1 MHQTLLKPTAE
12 IVKYIKLRVV
22 FTVKKEMPKFVKKPE
37 PVEVMEY
44 SEAKFETTVTGLPEP
59 NVEWFVSYFP
69 GCFTKTCM
77 CTGVY
82 TRTTYIRLRYVF
94 IKECLTYIPL
104 ILVLA
109 SAIK

>member
-1 MHQTLLKPTAE
+1 
-12 IVKYIKLRVV
+12 
-22 FTVKKEMPKFVKKPE
+22 MPKFVKKPE

-69 GCFTKTCM
+69 GCFTQMCM

-82 TRTTYIRLRYVF
+82 TRTTYIMLFTASFLMKQYKCANSV
-94 IKECLTYIPL
+94 LMIPDS
-104 ILVLA
+104 IVN
-109 SAIK
+109 